1 MAAILVI
8 DDDEQI
14 RRMIKWVLQ
23 KEGHQVLEARDGSEG
38 IALCRHLPVDLIIT
52 DILMPDKDGLDVL
65 VEIRAECPDAN
76 IVAMS
81 GGGTVMSSAGCLH
94 LAADLGAREV
104 LTKPIAKKRL
114 LEVVNKLLSKDD

>member
-1 MAAILVI
+1 VAVILVI

-14 RRMIKWVLQ
+14 RRMIKWLLE
-23 KEGHQVLEARDGSEG
+23 KEGHQVVETRDGREG
-38 IALCRHLPVDLIIT
+38 IALCRHLPVDLVIT

-65 VEIRAECPDAN
+65 VEIRAECPDAK

-94 LAADLGAREV
+94 LAADLGANEV
-104 LTKPIAKKRL
+104 LAKPIAKKRF
-114 LEVVNKLLSKDD
+114 LEVVNKLLGKDG